1 MPNHQS
7 LPLDL
12 IGKMRDDNDES
23 NEGRQAHEQPHPP
36 HECSRGQP

>member
-1 MPNHQS
+1 MLDQQT

-23 NEGRQAHEQPHPP
+23 KTGRQAREQPHPTYDR
-36 HECSRGQP
+36 SRGQP